1 VVWGEG
7 AKGGQKV
14 SLQLANIPILAVV
27 IPINPILAKRR
38 SEQISE

>member
-1 VVWGEG
+1 MVWGEG

-14 SLQLANIPILAVV
+14 SLQLANIPI
-27 IPINPILAKRR
+27 NPILAKRR